1 MLIARKETRTPQN
14 RLRVLDDVTALRH
27 VQTVQELSDILVAD
41 LADLLDIGGTLGD
54 VLERVSGQLELIL
67 LVLRRLNLN
76 TGPHD
81 NPSYELLADEVSD
94 LHLPAVGL
102 LVLLQV
108 DVDGEMGIYVAHLVL
123 VSLGD
128 TDDQVVNQGAD
139 SSESSDALAGA
150 VVELDLDDILLG
162 VREADRQVAERLC
175 ELASGTL
182 NKNVPVLDGDLDALG
197 DGELFLRVDVLHLDG
212 CCGLAVLSRS

>member
-1 MLIARKETRTPQN
+1 MN
-14 RLRVLDDVTALRH
+14 W
-27 VQTVQELSDILVAD
+27 
-41 LADLLDIGGTLGD
+41 LLH
-54 VLERVSGQLELIL
+54 RSSYVSGQLELIL

-108 DVDGEMGIYVAHLVL
+108 DVDGETGCDVSHIQQCALDAQHKHIHPSAPSISTRSHALIYWGAWRAASDGICSATDSEGMCGWCNILGIYVAHLVL

-128 TDDQVVNQGAD
+128 TDDQVVLFPV
-139 SSESSDALAGA
+139 S
-150 VVELDLDDILLG
+150 
-162 VREADRQVAERLC
+162 
-175 ELASGTL
+175 
-182 NKNVPVLDGDLDALG
+182 PVLPCLPVWEFEDARDVQSG
-197 DGELFLRVDVLHLDG
+197 CGQFGE
-212 CCGLAVLSRS
+212 